1 MKRIGESLSNAE
13 EGKQPSNTSIETA
26 EKLTV
31 DKRLNEVSATA
42 DTLFYKF
49 TAPKAANYYFIDN
62 NDAISIVDEKEQNLA
77 RIEPN
82 TEAPR
87 TLAKGETIYL
97 KGSATAFQKFML
109 ASFYQLKIAI
119 DNEEPYIYEGTSQK
133 LTIYTTAG
141 EAPALADVT
150 LTIDEQKLKIDEKGN
165 ISRNNYSGQ
174 AEIKAAYK
182 EQEAQLIVYV
192 LREGEPVSFEKA
204 QELSLNQRISSQYDN
219 EFQNYF
225 KFTAPKAGKYYPVG
239 GENQLKYTKKQTDK
253 LTLVSELKDGL
264 TLAAGEEIF
273 FSGQSFDFSG
283 FMLTDTP
290 EEITVSGYALDTK
303 TQPLANQ
310 TFTLSLANQ
319 TNEKITTDQSGYFFT
334 HLIKGKTYELRG
346 EQLMLTLTAK
356 NQTDI
361 EVKAQKGQL
370 KLGRT
375 ITEEKG
381 KEQLKSSTIYLAATD
396 FEPVTDTNDK
406 LTLLKNL
413 NIQEG
418 DVLVLPESEAYPKG
432 AAVKVLA
439 FEDVQNKTIV
449 RIETP
454 KIHEVIDVIS
464 GDTETLDI
472 AKGTFIPAEGVN
484 LKNTRQKRS
493 LISSS
498 LSISTDL
505 KDGTDF
511 ESKFSIKFTG
521 SIDIKKLHI
530 NYTGIGKP
538 TDIQI
543 ETKLKEECEVS
554 IATKSEKLKME
565 KEYPLGKIAIPT
577 NVPGVTVTIPLTAVL
592 TVEGKVELSLTQ
604 SCSLGLAISF
614 GEDTSVKPT
623 KSFDLKPANFNME
636 ASASAGIKADVA
648 IEVLTM
654 SLAEIGAEAGS
665 GITVSTDFGIG
676 EKLKLKFDTFMY
688 LKGTYELPGIRMLN
702 RDWSRKQTIFN
713 LKQTIYENEKEID
726 SVSMYGNKDYVLGM
740 TQSKIKGNNADINLS
755 DYEFTRLQ
763 NDFYVIE
770 KTEEGNY
777 QRSSYLHLIR
787 SDKTLKLACGGRYI
801 KLRPEFAK
809 YYEEVNYH
817 PWAGKDANYIMRWVN
832 YWSTSEF
839 TLAKSS
845 NISEDVFLLSRG
857 DAKIEHSS
865 EKEAVYNII
874 TKEKEVA
881 RYGNKD
887 YVLGMTQS
895 KIKGNNAD
903 INLSDYEF
911 TRLQNDFYVIEKTE
925 EGNYQRSSYLH
936 LIRSDKTLKLAC
948 GGRYIKLRP
957 EFAKYYEEV
966 NYHPWAGK
974 DANYI
979 MRWVNYWSTS
989 EFTLAKSSNISEDVF
1004 LLSRGDAKI
1013 EHSSEK
1019 EAVYNII
1026 TKEKEVARYGNRDYV
1041 LGMTQS
1047 KIKGNNADINL
1058 SDYNFTRLQNDFY
1071 VIEKTEEGDYQRS
1084 SYLQLIRADKTL
1096 KLACGGRYI
1105 KLRPEFA
1112 KYYEEVSY
1120 HPWEG
1125 KDANYIMRWLNYWS
1139 TSEFFFIYSTNITK
1153 DLNRLNGIS

>member
-1 MKRIGESLSNAE
+1 MKRIWESLSNAE

-119 DNEEPYIYEGTSQK
+119 DNEEPYIYEGTSQQ
-133 LTIYTTAG
+133 LTIHTTAG

-150 LTIDEQKLKIDEKGN
+150 LTFDEQKLKIDEKGN
-165 ISRNNYSGQ
+165 ICRNNYSGQ

-290 EEITVSGYALDTK
+290 EEITVSGYALDAK
-303 TQPLANQ
+303 KQPLANQ

-361 EVKAQKGQL
+361 EVKVQKGQL

-439 FEDVQNKTIV
+439 IEDDQNKTIV

-454 KIHEVIDVIS
+454 KIHEVIEVIS

-554 IATKSEKLKME
+554 IATKSEKLKKE

-592 TVEGKVELSLTQ
+592 TVEGKVELSLIQ

-713 LKQTIYENEKEID
+713 LKQTLYENEKEID
-726 SVSMYGNKDYVLGM
+726 SASMYGNKDYVSGM
-740 TQSKIKGNNADINLS
+740 TQSTNYKDKADIDLS
-755 DYEFTRLQ
+755 NYSYLKT
-763 NDFYVIE
+763 NNNFYLVE
-770 KTEEGNY
+770 RTKEGNY
-777 QRSSYLHLIR
+777 RKGVDGGSVALHTRGKSYNLEWWP
-787 SDKTLKLACGGRYI
+787 RYTTI
-801 KLRPEFAK
+801 EDSQIELRPEFAQ
-809 YYEEVNYH
+809 YYVGAPNH
-817 PWAGKDANYIMRWVN
+817 PWKGKDVNYIMRWLN
-832 YWSTSEF
+832 YWSTSDF
-839 TLAKSS
+839 MIVKST
-845 NISEDVFLLSRG
+845 NIIEDMFLLSRG
-857 DAKIEHSS
+857 DAEIQRPS
-865 EKEAVYNII
+865 EKDVAYNII

-887 YVLGMTQS
+887 YVSGMIQS
-895 KIKGNNAD
+895 TNSKDKPD
-903 INLSDYEF
+903 INLSNYNYVK
-911 TRLQNDFYVIEKTE
+911 TNNNFYLVERTK
-925 EGNYQRSSYLH
+925 EGNYRKGVDGGSVALHTRGKSYNLEWWP
-936 LIRSDKTLKLAC
+936 
-948 GGRYIKLRP
+948 RYTTIEDSQIELRP
-957 EFAKYYEEV
+957 EFAQYYEGAP
-966 NYHPWAGK
+966 NHPWK
-974 DANYI
+974 D
-979 MRWVNYWSTS
+979 
-989 EFTLAKSSNISEDVF
+989 
-1004 LLSRGDAKI
+1004 
-1013 EHSSEK
+1013 
-1019 EAVYNII
+1019 
-1026 TKEKEVARYGNRDYV
+1026 
-1041 LGMTQS
+1041 
-1047 KIKGNNADINL
+1047 
-1058 SDYNFTRLQNDFY
+1058 
-1071 VIEKTEEGDYQRS
+1071 
-1084 SYLQLIRADKTL
+1084 
-1096 KLACGGRYI
+1096 
-1105 KLRPEFA
+1105 
-1112 KYYEEVSY
+1112 
-1120 HPWEG
+1120 

-1139 TSEFFFIYSTNITK
+1139 TSEFSIIYSTNITE